1 MTALNIFNTIDDLFT
16 NGLFA
21 PFKAL
26 RFSGSWWGSNALNF
40 VFIIIGLVYFAY
52 WMKES
57 KRFKDTNTEDSSK

>member
-1 MTALNIFNTIDDLFT
+1 MRALSIFNTIDDLFT

-26 RFSGSWWGSNALNF
+26 RFSGSWWGSNILNWGF
-40 VFIIIGLVYFAY
+40 VVIGLIYFAY

-57 KRFKDTNTEDSSK
+57 KRFKDTKTED